1 MGVKIDISKNF
12 GKNLNKA
19 IQKNIK
25 DHARKNGIDIT
36 CPTCDKKIKVKSTDP
51 KCKHCGTTFDLK
63 F

>member
-1 MGVKIDISKNF
+1 VSVKIDVSKSF

-19 IQKNIK
+19 ILKSIK
-25 DHARKNGIDIT
+25 EHTRKNGIDIT
-36 CPTCDKKIKVKSTDP
+36 CPTCDKEINVKSTNP